1 MNQLSPDE
9 IDTISQVKNLQA
21 REVLSRNEVS
31 PGELLAIKKLDQVQ
45 QVTGYSMKEKGQYLV
60 NFSISDYPKLAIN
73 IAQSLATAEPVEKF
87 IVSNALATF
96 SQKEKGKITV
106 DNRHNSI
113 RDCLGTAEF
122 NDKLVD
128 MSQSWLIEKTKG
140 KKFKEQLE
148 EQEKNLQLLII
159 SKPSRSYLRFS
170 RSLALNPWTESLPP
184 TAERMVLGWLSKQS
198 TQCYECDPK
207 QIRQFR

>member
-60 NFSISDYPKLAIN
+60 NLSISDYPKLAIN

-87 IVSNALATF
+87 IVSNALAT
-96 SQKEKGKITV
+96 SLRRKRK
-106 DNRHNSI
+106 NHN
-113 RDCLGTAEF
+113 G
-122 NDKLVD
+122 
-128 MSQSWLIEKTKG
+128 
-140 KKFKEQLE
+140 
-148 EQEKNLQLLII
+148 
-159 SKPSRSYLRFS
+159 
-170 RSLALNPWTESLPP
+170 
-184 TAERMVLGWLSKQS
+184 
-198 TQCYECDPK
+198 
-207 QIRQFR
+207 

>member
-31 PGELLAIKKLDQVQ
+31 PGELLAIKLDQVQ

-96 SQKEKGKITV
+96 SEGKGE
-106 DNRHNSI
+106 NHGR
-113 RDCLGTAEF
+113 
-122 NDKLVD
+122 
-128 MSQSWLIEKTKG
+128 
-140 KKFKEQLE
+140 
-148 EQEKNLQLLII
+148 
-159 SKPSRSYLRFS
+159 
-170 RSLALNPWTESLPP
+170 
-184 TAERMVLGWLSKQS
+184 
-198 TQCYECDPK
+198 
-207 QIRQFR
+207 

>member
-1 MNQLSPDE
+1 MSFNNGKTLRSLASKPPRTKKAPDGTTLKDYLGLTAKEEQRLNQLSPDE

-96 SQKEKGKITV
+96 SQKEKGK
-106 DNRHNSI
+106 
-113 RDCLGTAEF
+113 
-122 NDKLVD
+122 
-128 MSQSWLIEKTKG
+128 
-140 KKFKEQLE
+140 
-148 EQEKNLQLLII
+148 
-159 SKPSRSYLRFS
+159 SRSIIDI
-170 RSLALNPWTESLPP
+170 
-184 TAERMVLGWLSKQS
+184 TAFV
-198 TQCYECDPK
+198 TV
-207 QIRQFR
+207 